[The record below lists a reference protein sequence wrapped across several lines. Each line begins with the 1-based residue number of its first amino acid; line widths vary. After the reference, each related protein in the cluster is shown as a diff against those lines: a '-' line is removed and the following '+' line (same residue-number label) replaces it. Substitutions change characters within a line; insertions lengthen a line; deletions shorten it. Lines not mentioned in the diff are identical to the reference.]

1 MRPRIVWC
9 AVLLASAGLSLGQSF
24 TLDAQAEATIF
35 DTPTIA
41 IGDGRLFVGTNLS
54 GQVRRGLVRFDLSA
68 LPAGEITAATLTVR
82 VTDRRG
88 SFGIGAHRL
97 LADWNEGPAPAQA
110 SGGQGSAAGPTDATW
125 LQTGL
130 GTPWT
135 ALGGDFLSPATDT
148 RPAVSPGLSISFNV
162 TPDAAFF
169 ASTPSQN
176 FGWIF
181 VSNDEGDG
189 QDVIS
194 FDTDDEGA
202 AVTLAVIV
210 EPAPCPADVNGD
222 GAATPADFSAW
233 VAAFNAQAPEC
244 DQNGDGVCTP
254 ADFSAWIANF
264 NTGCP

>member
-1 MRPRIVWC
+1 MRPRTVWC
-9 AVLLASAGLSLGQSF
+9 AALIAAAGQSIGQSV

-41 IGDGRLFVGTNLS
+41 IGQGRLFVGTNLS
-54 GQVRRGLVRFDLSA
+54 GQVRRGLVRFDLSS
-68 LPAGEITAATLTVR
+68 LPAGEVTSAMLTVR

-97 LADWNEGPAPAQA
+97 LTDWNEGPAPGQA
-110 SGGQGSAAGPTDATW
+110 SGGQGSAAGTADATW

-130 GTPWT
+130 GGMWATP
-135 ALGGDFLSPATDT
+135 GGDFVSPATDT
-148 RPAVSPGLSISFNV
+148 RPAVSPGLTISFNV
-162 TPDAAFF
+162 TPDAAAF
-169 ASTPSQN
+169 AANPAQN

-202 AVTLAVIV
+202 AVTLTVVI
-210 EPAPCPADVNGD
+210 EPAACPADVNGD
-222 GAATPADFSAW
+222 GAPTPADFSAW
-233 VAAFNAQAPEC
+233 VAAFNAQAPGC
-244 DQNGDGVCTP
+244 DQNADGSCTP

-264 NTGCP
+264 NAGCP